1 MRRRRRFALLG
12 AFVAFDVVVV
22 VVVLL
27 LVFGGGSDAPIADR
41 AASLVPADA
50 LVYVHVS
57 TDGDRDA
64 VKDAEK
70 LAGSFDGY
78 ERLRDALL
86 DRLSVGGGGQ
96 SAVSPWL
103 GDEAALALLGP
114 QGETAGSLVLLSV
127 RDRAKA
133 DAFVR
138 EGAQRSGPSRT
149 YRGPAHP
156 VTLNRYGAVYAAF
169 IGDFLVL
176 GQRAS
181 LQQAIDLQQGRGD
194 ALARDATYGKLS
206 ARLPG
211 DRVADAYAT
220 SDGLRRLL
228 VPAGGALGVAGV
240 VLDRPNLRGTAV
252 AVQATDPGLVL
263 TVEADIPGRKAQ
275 PLDPQLLDAVPKGAL
290 AYYGSRSLDQSAGRL
305 LAAAGTS
312 ALGDLIERARQA
324 LGGEGARSVQRDLLA
339 LLQKETAVALL
350 PGVPAPTLLVMARTE
365 DEGRTRAA
373 LERLTGALPKLLP
386 GGKVT
391 QAGGVTKISSD
402 QTEFDAAVI
411 DGKLVISTG
420 MAGIEAAR
428 DPGGGIEDA
437 DAFAAA
443 VPDASGGD
451 VTSLVFLD
459 FSQLLRLAE
468 QTGLDD
474 SRAYLAVK
482 DDLARV
488 KAVGVRSSGEG
499 EDTTS
504 EIRFQIP

>member
-1 MRRRRRFALLG
+1 MRRRRRTALIAAVVLVG
-12 AFVAFDVVVV
+12 VAAVVVGA
-22 VVVLL
+22 L
-27 LVFGGGSDAPIADR
+27 LVFGGGGSSPSIADR
-41 AASLVPADA
+41 AAALVPADA

-57 TDGDRDA
+57 TDGDRGA
-64 VKDAEK
+64 VQAAER

-78 ERLRDALL
+78 ERLRDGIL
-86 DRLSVGGGGQ
+86 DRLSVGGGGRG
-96 SAVSPWL
+96 AVRPWL

-114 QGETAGSLVLLSV
+114 RGQTAGSLVLLSV
-127 RDRAKA
+127 RDRGRAE
-133 DAFVR
+133 AFVR
-138 EGAQRSGPSRT
+138 EGARRSGPSRT
-149 YRGPAHP
+149 YQG
-156 VTLNRYGAVYAAF
+156 VTLHRYGAVYAAF
-169 IGDFLVL
+169 VGDFLVL

-181 LQQAIDLQQGRGD
+181 VQAAIDRQRGRGA
-194 ALARDATYGKLS
+194 ALARDATYRKLH

-220 SDGLRRLL
+220 ADGLRRLL

-252 AVQATDPGLVL
+252 ALTAGDPGAVV
-263 TVEADIPGRKAQ
+263 TIAADVPGRTAR
-275 PLDPQLLDAVPKGAL
+275 PLHPQLLGAVPKGAL

-312 ALGDLIERARQA
+312 ALGQLIERGRRA
-324 LGGEGARSVQRDLLA
+324 LGGVGARSVQRDLLG
-339 LLQKETAVALL
+339 LLQKETAVVLL
-350 PGVPAPTLLVMARTE
+350 PGVPAPTLLVMAPVE
-365 DEGRTRAA
+365 DEARTRAA
-373 LERLTGALPKLLP
+373 LARLSATLPKLLP
-386 GGKVT
+386 GGKIST
-391 QAGGVTKISSD
+391 EAGGVTKVTSD
-402 QTEFDAAVI
+402 QAELDAAVV
-411 DGKLVISTG
+411 DGKLVLATG

-428 DPGGGIEDA
+428 HPGGGIEDA
-437 DAFAAA
+437 GAFRAA

-451 VTSLVFLD
+451 VTSLIFLD

-488 KAVGVRSSGEG
+488 KAVGVRSTGEG